1 MTDDKTK
8 RGAPDR
14 SRVSGSEQ
22 YEVDYFAKRHRISPD
37 DARRI
42 IADAGPSR
50 AKADEAAKQ
59 IGKAGHD
66 MQPGN

>member
-1 MTDDKTK
+1 MTDDRTK

-14 SRVSGSEQ
+14 RRVSGAEQ
-22 YEVDYFAKRHRISPD
+22 YEVDYFAERHRISPD

-50 AKADEAAKQ
+50 AKADEAARQ
-59 IGKAGHD
+59 IGKPRHD
-66 MQPGN
+66 LQPGK